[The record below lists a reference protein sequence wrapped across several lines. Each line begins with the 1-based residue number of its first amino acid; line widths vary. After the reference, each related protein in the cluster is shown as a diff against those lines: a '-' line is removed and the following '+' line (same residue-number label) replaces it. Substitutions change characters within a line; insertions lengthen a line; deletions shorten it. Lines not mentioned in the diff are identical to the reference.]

1 MTTGNQTYNHMDR
14 PCVVLFDTRDSSLKG
29 VLAGRFGPP
38 LSRADRESLSAN
50 PGFRRSGGRAGP
62 AVRDALS
69 RGMVHP
75 GGW

>member
-38 LSRADRESLSAN
+38 CLG
-50 PGFRRSGGRAGP
+50 PIGRA
-62 AVRDALS
+62 
-69 RGMVHP
+69 
-75 GGW
+75 